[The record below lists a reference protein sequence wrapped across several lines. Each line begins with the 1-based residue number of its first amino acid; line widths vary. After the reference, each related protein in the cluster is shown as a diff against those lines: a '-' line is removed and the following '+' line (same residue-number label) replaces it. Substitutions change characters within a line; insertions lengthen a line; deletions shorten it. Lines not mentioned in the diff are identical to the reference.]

1 MLLSA
6 RMLNDV
12 GGVNSFDYVQI
23 AQASSGDTVD
33 IYFQLIDASKNQ
45 SSPNSVWS
53 PTGLRYMPAAGATL
67 QASLKSID
75 DAKTVTRFCAQ
86 PFAQDGSIW
95 KLSMLSTDTIAG
107 TFGLTLTLNEG
118 GKQTRGYL
126 AQAIQL
132 QTQNPTFC

>member
-23 AQASSGDTVD
+23 AQASQGDTVD

-67 QASLKSID
+67 QASLRSID
-75 DAKTVTRFCAQ
+75 DAKTVTRFCSQ
-86 PFAQDGSIW
+86 PFVQDPSIW
-95 KLSMLSTDTIAG
+95 RLSLLASDVLVG
-107 TFGLTLTLNEG
+107 TFGLALTLIEG
-118 GKQTRGYL
+118 SRQTRGYL

-132 QTQNPTFC
+132 QSQNQSFC